1 MARSYCKDE
10 FMILNNEYL
19 FGYATTME
27 ERIHVL
33 SISSENHSLTHLK
46 KWKNRKSLLSD
57 SDFERMLS
65 LRNISEVEYD
75 LAVSPLNESSLRQL
89 FSFVQKQEWYNI
101 HKKIFSITR
110 TCTPASIEAALYF
123 HVKFYMDFISGLSTK
138 YKEIAFDDSCLTAIE
153 KNITTQLMN
162 LARKTIVWDV
172 HAKLENTYKER
183 QTDKESLKY
192 YLHQRF
198 RDNCAEYFFLEYP
211 TLTRLL
217 AERIMNQMNNLQ
229 IIIDS
234 LHHYHSEITSLF
246 GITLPFTLNTIQF
259 QKGDSHNKGK
269 TATILKINHVP
280 LVYKFRSNQ
289 ILHNYN
295 ELLTFLEKKHADFHP
310 YKIVHLSGKDFCIEE
325 FIENESCT
333 DENSIIEY
341 YKNYGHLAA
350 LTYWLGSSDL
360 HSENLIAKGTYP
372 VLIDVETL
380 LSAQEQRIYSDDFTK
395 IKYFESHSAVSTGM
409 LPMEKYWKKQ
419 IDFSA
424 LNGIRQKLPYKVRK
438 LLHEDSSK
446 IAFALCDAYSQ
457 PADNVPKLNGKRVT
471 YEHYCGYI
479 QKSFEEMLVWL
490 KHHENDID
498 HFIQNKFYGTKV
510 RIVLRDTQDYY
521 NFLDFST
528 HPSCMVDYI
537 EREKIF
543 ENLWNHS
550 FVDSNIVLQ
559 EVQALYR
566 HDIPYFYT
574 FTHSRDIFSLD
585 GSIADYFSHDIMATL
600 RKHHA
605 FINPYNI
612 DYSTF
617 LLGESLDCLSSACR
631 PVSVRSRKAS
641 GSPWIDKANDIAS
654 KILDTVIVNTKEN
667 AVLWPEP
674 CNHGEKLLIDYPDAN
689 LYHGTAGLFVF
700 FYHLNKLSPDSNY
713 KQILQILEHE
723 VFAASHA
730 SELESAFYGT
740 SCKITAAFAAYHF
753 DKDKK
758 FYDYITQYLSEA
770 KAYASHI
777 KSWDWIRG
785 KSGLIALLVTIYEE
799 CPLPMINDLLKI
811 LLSDIEDMNVSE
823 IGFAHGCSGILYAL
837 LRANTIL
844 SDANIDHKILELY
857 QKTETHLQTDQQY
870 SPAWCNGTM
879 GINKALSEFLK
890 QHPDSHVNFIRP
902 ARGYT
907 QNNSCICH
915 GTFSGISSA
924 CDLLRAGQISDQIFR
939 KKAEEF
945 ARKEIV
951 LCGYKRFV
959 PLGLFSGLAG
969 IGYQL
974 IRCICPYNT
983 LDLLFFDSNSNS
995 C

>member
-1 MARSYCKDE
+1 
-10 FMILNNEYL
+10 
-19 FGYATTME
+19 
-27 ERIHVL
+27 
-33 SISSENHSLTHLK
+33 
-46 KWKNRKSLLSD
+46 
-57 SDFERMLS
+57 
-65 LRNISEVEYD
+65 
-75 LAVSPLNESSLRQL
+75 
-89 FSFVQKQEWYNI
+89 
-101 HKKIFSITR
+101 
-110 TCTPASIEAALYF
+110 
-123 HVKFYMDFISGLSTK
+123 
-138 YKEIAFDDSCLTAIE
+138 
-153 KNITTQLMN
+153 
-162 LARKTIVWDV
+162 
-172 HAKLENTYKER
+172 
-183 QTDKESLKY
+183 
-192 YLHQRF
+192 
-198 RDNCAEYFFLEYP
+198 
-211 TLTRLL
+211 
-217 AERIMNQMNNLQ
+217 
-229 IIIDS
+229 
-234 LHHYHSEITSLF
+234 
-246 GITLPFTLNTIQF
+246 
-259 QKGDSHNKGK
+259 
-269 TATILKINHVP
+269 
-280 LVYKFRSNQ
+280 
-289 ILHNYN
+289 
-295 ELLTFLEKKHADFHP
+295 
-310 YKIVHLSGKDFCIEE
+310 
-325 FIENESCT
+325 
-333 DENSIIEY
+333 
-341 YKNYGHLAA
+341 
-350 LTYWLGSSDL
+350 
-360 HSENLIAKGTYP
+360 
-372 VLIDVETL
+372 
-380 LSAQEQRIYSDDFTK
+380 
-395 IKYFESHSAVSTGM
+395 
-409 LPMEKYWKKQ
+409 
-419 IDFSA
+419 
-424 LNGIRQKLPYKVRK
+424 
-438 LLHEDSSK
+438 
-446 IAFALCDAYSQ
+446 
-457 PADNVPKLNGKRVT
+457 
-471 YEHYCGYI
+471 
-479 QKSFEEMLVWL
+479 MLVWL

-521 NFLDFST
+521 NFLVFST

-857 QKTETHLQTDQQY
+857 QKTETHLQTDQQ
-870 SPAWCNGTM
+870 
-879 GINKALSEFLK
+879 LS
-890 QHPDSHVNFIRP
+890 
-902 ARGYT
+902 
-907 QNNSCICH
+907 
-915 GTFSGISSA
+915 
-924 CDLLRAGQISDQIFR
+924 
-939 KKAEEF
+939 
-945 ARKEIV
+945 
-951 LCGYKRFV
+951 
-959 PLGLFSGLAG
+959 
-969 IGYQL
+969 L
-974 IRCICPYNT
+974 IHI
-983 LDLLFFDSNSNS
+983 
-995 C
+995 